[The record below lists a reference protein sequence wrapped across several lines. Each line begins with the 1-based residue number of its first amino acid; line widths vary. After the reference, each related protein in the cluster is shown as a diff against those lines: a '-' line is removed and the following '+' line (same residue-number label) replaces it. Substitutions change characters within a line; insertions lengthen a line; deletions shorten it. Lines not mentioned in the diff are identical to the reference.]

1 MYMYDDA
8 DDIELESR
16 DDEIDDENLV
26 HMVRQI
32 LLDDDDEQVI

>member
-8 DDIELESR
+8 DDIEAEPR
-16 DDEIDDENLV
+16 DDETDDEQLV
-26 HMVRQI
+26 HMVRHI